1 MIRHDNSRL
10 KSFKGSCIR
19 CLAVVMCVSLLL
31 GMTVSVTGCNVINNI
46 RSGLNVTTNQ
56 LSETDLAR
64 LIVNAIMS
72 EKSVA
77 DSYAKIPQSQLDGLS
92 YSVFYEYCSIL
103 RKCSAEHGTPDSFRI
118 LSDSDKAQYFENID
132 AGEDENYQSVNQYG
146 DLDVVELCYSEDKKP
161 LASPVRF
168 VIAKNAD
175 KYVMAAKYIYD
186 SFQAYSYINHYFDMI
201 EDGNIDGLE
210 TLIKSTYD
218 SDIYMNSVIYAKA
231 NYIAEYY
238 RLKVKTSTDDFSLK
252 MISPTRVVYEIPEV
266 LSADSK
272 SIFSKTVE
280 LHLQKDGT
288 FFIDDEV
295 PVIISELRFIA
306 NGDNKLRMGSTYTRD
321 EIYQLVGVPII
332 TDYERGCVILT
343 YSGMTI
349 RLETFDGAVNSW
361 TSGRLSSVVIRND
374 EVFSIGQDL
383 YIGMNVSELLLIYPM
398 FDESEYTSSFKNGD
412 GEFILSFQFDDYGN
426 VTRIRLGEAIN

>member
-1 MIRHDNSRL
+1 MLKRDNSRHI
-10 KSFKGSCIR
+10 SFKGACIR
-19 CLAVVMCVSLLL
+19 CLAVIMSVSVIF
-31 GMTVSVTGCNVINNI
+31 GMTVSLTGCNFISNI
-46 RSGLNVTTNQ
+46 TSGLNVTANQ
-56 LSETDLAR
+56 LSETDIAR
-64 LIVNAIMS
+64 LMVNAILS
-72 EKSVA
+72 EKAVA
-77 DSYAKIPQSQLDGLS
+77 DSYAKIPQSQLNGLS

-103 RKCSAEHGTPDSFRI
+103 RKCSAVHGTADSFRI
-118 LSDSDKAQYFENID
+118 LNDSDKALYFESID

-146 DLDVVELCYSEDKKP
+146 DLDVVELCYSVDKNP

-168 VIAKNAD
+168 VIEKNAD
-175 KYVMAAKYIYD
+175 KYVMAEKYIYD
-186 SFQAYSYINHYFDMI
+186 SLSAYSYINHYFDMI
-201 EDGNIDGLE
+201 DEGNIDGLE
-210 TLIKSTYD
+210 TLIKSRYD

-238 RLKVKTSTDDFSLK
+238 RLKVKTSSDDFSLK

-288 FFIDDEV
+288 YFIDDEV

-306 NGDNKLRMGSTYTRD
+306 NTDNRLRMGSTYTRD
-321 EIYQLVGVPII
+321 EIYQLVGVPIV
-332 TDYERGCVILT
+332 TDYERGCVILS

-349 RLETFDGAVNSW
+349 KLETFDGAVNSW

-374 EVFSIGQDL
+374 AVFSIGQDL

-412 GEFILSFQFDDYGN
+412 GEFELSFWFDDYGN
-426 VTRIRLGEAIN
+426 VTRIRLGEAIT